1 MPTFITSPAFRKRGG
16 LKPSLVYKVY
26 VDGVKSAD
34 LGGSSAQSAILMAI
48 VIALTVIQFRF
59 IERKVN
65 Y

>member
-1 MPTFITSPAFRKRGG
+1 MRAPCRSRPIAGLAAEEKNGLVRGTG
-16 LKPSLVYKVY
+16 
-26 VDGVKSAD
+26 DF
-34 LGGSSAQSAILMAI
+34 LGDALSISAQSAILMLI